1 LAFSARL
8 RAPQHGSQSA
18 TQPGRPR
25 RKKPPGERAE
35 KSGNVT
41 FRQQLLQAL
50 VTARQTTDY
59 RDPANAQES
68 TMNVSFLRRSVV
80 RLVSAC
86 ASLTLL
92 ASVAACGQPE
102 EETSQAAM
110 LRQGEWG
117 PEFWL
122 GTTQRLRLMGANIS
136 SGNKQSY
143 DPGEG
148 ARIFQGLKPDVVM
161 IQEFNYRSNSSSDI
175 RGFVDSTFGSSFAYY
190 REGGAQIPNGVIS
203 RYPIVES
210 GEWDDSQVSNRDY
223 AWARID
229 LPGPVDLWAVSVHF
243 LTSSSSKRKA
253 EASELAGYIAAK
265 VPAGDYVVIGG
276 DFNTDNRSEAALG
289 SLAGTVVTAG
299 PYPADSDGNGNTNA
313 SRRKPYD
320 WVLVDSDLDA
330 HKTATVVGGSSF
342 PSGLVVDTRR
352 YSPISEIAPA
362 STGDSGATNMQHMA
376 VVRDF
381 LIPTDA
387 PILR

>member
-1 LAFSARL
+1 
-8 RAPQHGSQSA
+8 
-18 TQPGRPR
+18 
-25 RKKPPGERAE
+25 
-35 KSGNVT
+35 
-41 FRQQLLQAL
+41 
-50 VTARQTTDY
+50 
-59 RDPANAQES
+59 
-68 TMNVSFLRRSVV
+68 MNWSFLRRSVV
-80 RLVSAC
+80 RFVSAC
-86 ASLTLL
+86 ASLTLV

-102 EETSQAAM
+102 EESSQAAL
-110 LRQGEWG
+110 LRQGAFE

-122 GTTQRLRLMGANIS
+122 GTTQRLRLMAANIS

-148 ARIFQGLKPDVVM
+148 IRIFQGIKPDVVM

-210 GEWDDSQVSNRDY
+210 GEWDDGQVSNRDF

-229 LPGPVDLWAVSVHF
+229 LPGSIDLWAVSVHF

-253 EASELAGYIAAK
+253 EASELVGYIASK

-289 SLAGTVVTAG
+289 ALSGTVVTSG
-299 PYPADSDGNGNTNA
+299 PYPADATGNGNTNA
-313 SRRKPYD
+313 SRAKPYD
-320 WVLVDSDLDA
+320 WVLVDDDLNA
-330 HKTATVVGGSSF
+330 HKTATVVGSSTF
-342 PSGLVVDTRR
+342 DSGLVVDTRR
-352 YSPISEIAPA
+352 YSPLAEISPA
-362 STGDSGATNMQHMA
+362 ALGDSGATNMQHMA

-387 PILR
+387 PIAR